1 MDRIMTA
8 IDSMELRLPRGTSA
22 TSETVGKA
30 RIRLNPHFVPHRSD
44 IVSTGPQGGGL
55 PGQMSWDTIL
65 SLLSSIV
72 SHMHRLG
79 FTVGCVQGGT
89 GIKIRYPRMVGR
101 SSRWARN
108 FFLTTSINGLWRA
121 PRGSTIDL
129 WWPQMS

>member
-8 IDSMELRLPRGTSA
+8 IDSVELRLPRGTSA

-72 SHMHRLG
+72 SRMHRLG
-79 FTVGCVQGGT
+79 FTVGCVDIVRDDPKDRLILMEVRVESQ
-89 GIKIRYPRMVGR
+89 I
-101 SSRWARN
+101 N
-108 FFLTTSINGLWRA
+108 HSICDG
-121 PRGSTIDL
+121 
-129 WWPQMS
+129 